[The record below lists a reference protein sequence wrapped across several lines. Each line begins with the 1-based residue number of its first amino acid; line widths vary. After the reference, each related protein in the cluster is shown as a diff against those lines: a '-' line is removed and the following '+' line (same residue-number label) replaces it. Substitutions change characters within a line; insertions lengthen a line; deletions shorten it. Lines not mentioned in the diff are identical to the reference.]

1 CKTFDK
7 RANGY
12 VRSEGIGAAWFKPLN
27 KALADGDKIYAV
39 SKVTAENHGG
49 HATSLTA
56 PNPQAQAQLL
66 ISAYEKAHFDPS
78 TISYIEAHGTG
89 TSLGDPIE
97 INALK
102 NAFTELYKRS
112 GKSLP
117 TQPHC
122 GLGSVKTNMGHSESA
137 AGMAGLFKVLLA
149 MKHKILP
156 GNLHFTELNPY
167 LQLQESPFY
176 IVTENRA
183 WIPLTDTG
191 GNKIP
196 RRAGVSSFGFGG
208 SNAHI
213 VLEEYESK
221 VPSMTDD
228 SPQLMVLSAKNTERL
243 QAYASS
249 MIEFLA
255 QQSDIPLFNIAY
267 TLQVGR
273 EAMVDRLAMV
283 VSSVDE
289 FFAKLTQYIQ
299 GKTEKKAFYCGNVKT
314 NKTQSELLIEGEE
327 GRDFVHSIIKNKKLS
342 KLAQLWVSGVE
353 IDWQLFYENPKPQR
367 ISLPTYAFAKERY
380 WISTAEQSL
389 KSVEGQ
395 KAKFD
400 SHESVTQHTAKIP
413 SKIDEQNQWQVSKLE
428 PGLLTPS
435 GSVLLFETDDKSEF
449 RFTVKTKLPE
459 HSHTIVT
466 DSLILLREHLE
477 TFRLKKHRQPPKI
490 AFLFTGQ
497 GSQYVGMGRELYQTQ
512 PIFRQTLERC
522 DDILRAYLEKPLLE
536 VLYQE
541 ADAKEERKILFS
553 RGRHFSLDETIY
565 TQPALFALEYALVAL
580 WKSWGIEP
588 TVVMGHS
595 LGEYVAAC
603 VAGVFSLED
612 GLKLVVERARL
623 MQSLPQEG
631 EMMTVLADEAQVL
644 KACEPYP
651 DAVSIAA
658 INEPNN
664 TVISGQSQAVQAV
677 KAILEAQGIETY
689 RLNISVGAHS
699 PLMTAILADLEK
711 ITSEVNYS
719 SPQMDIISNLTG
731 KLVMPEEITTP
742 DYWCRHAQQTVR
754 FAAGIETL
762 ATQGIEIFLEI
773 GPQPTLI
780 DMGQH
785 CLPETGVWL
794 PSLQQWASNWQQL
807 FQSVAK
813 LYVQGASIDWAA
825 FGQYYPRCRVALP
838 INLTQDASAT
848 GSLLLFDI
856 DKVRYLHF
864 KERLLNEVILVM
876 PGEGYQALEPQ
887 IYSINPNHPADYQKL
902 LANTGLPS
910 HIIHIGSPTPF
921 DEAVQ
926 NAQLEMGLHSCVHL
940 SQTLLQQKPVE
951 PIFVLY
957 AYLVEPGQQPQH
969 VSEFV
974 KTIPLESEL
983 INYKTVALSSFDQ
996 IVDIVLSE
1004 FQTSDVEIR
1013 YDKGQRWVKQLPDFQ
1028 SAEETMLDSVEK
1040 SQLLEKVQT
1049 DLLNM
1054 ATTQLKLN
1062 VQQIDWSEP
1071 LRDYGFNSI
1080 ALTEFAIRINNQYQ
1094 LEITPAVFL
1103 EYPSVNAFSQFLCS
1117 KYQNH
1122 LIAYYQEQAE
1132 STSVLAQK
1140 GGGETVFKETNTRSK
1155 LPPELVSINTS
1166 GHYQPSF
1173 WVHGILGFAND
1184 FYRLAAILGPDYPV
1198 YAFQARG
1205 LDG

>member
-1 CKTFDK
+1 
-7 RANGY
+7 
-12 VRSEGIGAAWFKPLN
+12 
-27 KALADGDKIYAV
+27 
-39 SKVTAENHGG
+39 
-49 HATSLTA
+49 
-56 PNPQAQAQLL
+56 
-66 ISAYEKAHFDPS
+66 
-78 TISYIEAHGTG
+78 
-89 TSLGDPIE
+89 
-97 INALK
+97 
-102 NAFTELYKRS
+102 
-112 GKSLP
+112 
-117 TQPHC
+117 
-122 GLGSVKTNMGHSESA
+122 
-137 AGMAGLFKVLLA
+137 
-149 MKHKILP
+149 
-156 GNLHFTELNPY
+156 
-167 LQLQESPFY
+167 
-176 IVTENRA
+176 
-183 WIPLTDTG
+183 
-191 GNKIP
+191 
-196 RRAGVSSFGFGG
+196 
-208 SNAHI
+208 
-213 VLEEYESK
+213 
-221 VPSMTDD
+221 
-228 SPQLMVLSAKNTERL
+228 
-243 QAYASS
+243 
-249 MIEFLA
+249 
-255 QQSDIPLFNIAY
+255 
-267 TLQVGR
+267 
-273 EAMVDRLAMV
+273 
-283 VSSVDE
+283 
-289 FFAKLTQYIQ
+289 
-299 GKTEKKAFYCGNVKT
+299 
-314 NKTQSELLIEGEE
+314 
-327 GRDFVHSIIKNKKLS
+327 LS

-353 IDWQLFYENPKPQR
+353 IDWQLLYGNPKPQR
-367 ISLPTYAFAKERY
+367 ISLPTYPFAKERY
-380 WISTAEQSL
+380 WISMADQSL
-389 KSVEGQ
+389 KSVDAQ
-395 KAKFD
+395 KPLPERN
-400 SHESVTQHTAKIP
+400 ESLMTTKTPIN
-413 SKIDEQNQWQVSKLE
+413 IGEQNRWQVSKLE

-435 GSVLLFETDDKSEF
+435 GSVLLFETDDKSDI
-449 RFTVKTKLPE
+449 RFTVKTKPSE
-459 HSHTIVT
+459 HSRAIVT
-466 DSLILLREHLE
+466 DSLILLCEHLE
-477 TFRLKKHRQPPKI
+477 TFRTKKHRQPPKI

-522 DDILRAYLEKPLLE
+522 DEILQAYLEKPLLE

-588 TVVMGHS
+588 TAVMGHS

-623 MQSLPQEG
+623 MQSLPQDG
-631 EMMTVLADEAQVL
+631 EMVTVLADEAQVI
-644 KACEPYP
+644 KACQPYQE
-651 DAVSIAA
+651 AVSIAA

-677 KAILEAQGIETY
+677 KATLEAQGIETY

-699 PLMTAILADLEK
+699 PLMTTILADLEK

-719 SPQMDIISNLTG
+719 SPQLDIISNLTG
-731 KLVMPEEITTP
+731 KLVTEEITTP

-762 ATQGIEIFLEI
+762 YQQGIDIFLEI

-785 CLPETGVWL
+785 CRPETGVWL
-794 PSLQQWASNWQQL
+794 PSIQQWASNWQQL

-838 INLTQDASAT
+838 INLTQGSSAT
-848 GSLLLFDI
+848 GSVLLFDI
-856 DKVRYLHF
+856 DKTRYLHF

-876 PGEGYQALEPQ
+876 PGESYQMLDPQ
-887 IYSINPNHPADYQKL
+887 TYSINPNHPGDYQKL
-902 LANTGLPS
+902 LAKTGLPS
-910 HIIHIGSPTPF
+910 HIIHLWSQTPF

-940 SQTLLQQKPVE
+940 SQTLLQRKPVE

-957 AYLVEPGQQPQH
+957 AYLEPGQQPQH
-969 VSEFV
+969 VSDFA

-1013 YDKGQRWVKQLPDFQ
+1013 YDKGQRWVKLLPDFQ

-1205 LDG
+1205 LDGKQMPLTFEEMVTHYIQCLRLVQPQGPYCLGGLSMGGVIALEMAQQLKRQGEQISHLVMFDTFPPQNTEMTQLSNDIRTLLIASLLLSSQTELGITLADLKALPPTFQLAHLAKLLADKGNLSLSAKETLYHFLKGPMEILDYVLETFQAYEPLPYDASDVWYFKASKGFVDDIDPTLKLPALEVLDSYDYVAPWRNWIQSDFRVIEVPGDHFGIFREPAIAVVKEHIEILLK